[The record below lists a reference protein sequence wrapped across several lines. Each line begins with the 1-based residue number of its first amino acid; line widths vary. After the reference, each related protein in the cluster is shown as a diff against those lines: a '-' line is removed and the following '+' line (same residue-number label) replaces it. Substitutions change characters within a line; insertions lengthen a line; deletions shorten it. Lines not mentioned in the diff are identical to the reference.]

1 MERFFTN
8 VLISILFFA
17 LITCIGA
24 AVYMVSVNL
33 GVNKPAVVICAF
45 LSLLLTNEYRNRMD
59 KKLFK

>member
-24 AVYMVSVNL
+24 TVYMVSVNL
-33 GVNKPAVVICAF
+33 GVNKPAVVITGIMA
-45 LSLLLTNEYRNRMD
+45 LLLTNEYRNRMD

>member
-8 VLISILFFA
+8 VLISILFLA

-24 AVYMVSVNL
+24 TVYMISVNL
-33 GVNKPAVVICAF
+33 GVNKPAVITVALF
-45 LSLLLTNEYRNRMD
+45 VLLLTNEYRNRMD

>member
-24 AVYMVSVNL
+24 TVYMISVNL
-33 GVNKPAVVICAF
+33 GVNKPAVVIIAF
-45 LSLLLTNEYRNRMD
+45 LGVLLTNEYRNRMD
-59 KKLFK
+59 KKIFG

>member
-24 AVYMVSVNL
+24 TVYMVSVNL
-33 GVNKPAVVICAF
+33 GVNKPAVVITAL
-45 LSLLLTNEYRNRMD
+45 LSLLLTNEYRSRMD

>member
-24 AVYMVSVNL
+24 TVYMISVNL
-33 GVNKPAVVICAF
+33 GVNKPAVVIIG
-45 LSLLLTNEYRNRMD
+45 LLTLLLTNEYRNRMD

>member
-24 AVYMVSVNL
+24 TVYMVSVNL

-45 LSLLLTNEYRNRMD
+45 LGVLLTNEYRNRID

>member
-24 AVYMVSVNL
+24 TVYMVSVNL
-33 GVNKPAVVICAF
+33 GVNKPAVVITAF
-45 LSLLLTNEYRNRMD
+45 LSLLLTNEYRNRID
-59 KKLFK
+59 KKIFK

>member
-24 AVYMVSVNL
+24 TVYMVSVNL
-33 GVNKPAVVICAF
+33 GVNKPAVVITGILA
-45 LSLLLTNEYRNRMD
+45 LLLTNEYRNRID

>member
-24 AVYMVSVNL
+24 TVYMVSVNL
-33 GVNKPAVVICAF
+33 GVNKPAVITVALF
-45 LSLLLTNEYRNRMD
+45 VLLLTNEYRNRMD
-59 KKLFK
+59 KKIFG

>member
-24 AVYMVSVNL
+24 TVYMISVNL
-33 GVNKPAVVICAF
+33 GVNKPAVVIF
-45 LSLLLTNEYRNRMD
+45 TLLGVLLTNEYRNRID
-59 KKLFK
+59 KKIFG

>member
-24 AVYMVSVNL
+24 TVYMVSVNL
-33 GVNKPAVVICAF
+33 GVNKPTVVIIAF
-45 LSLLLTNEYRNRMD
+45 LGVLLTNEYRNRMD

>member
-24 AVYMVSVNL
+24 TVYMVSVNL
-33 GVNKPAVVICAF
+33 GVNKPAVVITGI
-45 LSLLLTNEYRNRMD
+45 LGVLLTNEYRNRMD

>member
-24 AVYMVSVNL
+24 TVYMVSVNL
-33 GVNKPAVVICAF
+33 GVNKPAVVITAF

>member
-24 AVYMVSVNL
+24 TVYMASVNL
-33 GVNKPAVVICAF
+33 GVNKPAVVIFAF
-45 LSLLLTNEYRNRMD
+45 LGVLLTNEYRNRMD
-59 KKLFK
+59 KKLFG